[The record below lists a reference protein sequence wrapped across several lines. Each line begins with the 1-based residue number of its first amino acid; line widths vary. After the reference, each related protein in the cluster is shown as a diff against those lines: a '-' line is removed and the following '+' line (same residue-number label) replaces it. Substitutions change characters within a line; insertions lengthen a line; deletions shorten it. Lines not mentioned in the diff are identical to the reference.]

1 MSKISALEKK
11 IQAEGRTG
19 SELGEVWTKYR
30 RSSRHSWLAG
40 NDTSLLWHEF
50 YTPIKK
56 PGEKKAEY
64 KNMFIHTC
72 HRNIMTMAIMHMQLI
87 LKVT

>member
-30 RSSRHSWLAG
+30 QGHLDTAGSQEMTPASFGMSFTRPLRSQVKRKLS
-40 NDTSLLWHEF
+40 T
-50 YTPIKK
+50 K
-56 PGEKKAEY
+56 
-64 KNMFIHTC
+64 TC
-72 HRNIMTMAIMHMQLI
+72 LFTH
-87 LKVT
+87 VTEIS